1 MRLERTDANSADPG
15 GVSDDVIYASMN
27 KLPLPHL
34 ERISVKLICHAV
46 IHYSQEEI
54 QSILT
59 DGCHTTSDHLDSN
72 ISYRGGRMHCD
83 SNPLRLFG
91 HKLVTSTASTECA
104 LSPELKRKG
113 CMATALGMVD
123 LHEEIILRV
132 PYSRILGVHDQL
144 EQYPCL
150 LC

>member
-15 GVSDDVIYASMN
+15 GVS
-27 KLPLPHL
+27 
-34 ERISVKLICHAV
+34 AV

-72 ISYRGGRMHCD
+72 INYRGGRMYCD

-104 LSPELKRKG
+104 LSPRKG